1 MTTRFFV
8 YKIYEETPFNITVT
22 NFSKVQIQEFYNGFD
37 SFDKAEQWILEK
49 GDKRTDYTILP
60 VYRHP

>member
-1 MTTRFFV
+1 MTIKYFV
-8 YKIYEETPFNITVT
+8 YKIYEETPFNVTVT

-37 SFDKAEQWILEK
+37 SFDSAEQWINEH
-49 GDKRTDYTILP
+49 GENRINYTILP